1 MDDKF
6 EQISGIFSQFS
17 EDNKDKLL
25 ETAFSLLKV
34 QMEGVVSVLKPND
47 DVKKLKG
54 RCPEISNN
62 RKG

>member
-62 RKG
+62 QKG